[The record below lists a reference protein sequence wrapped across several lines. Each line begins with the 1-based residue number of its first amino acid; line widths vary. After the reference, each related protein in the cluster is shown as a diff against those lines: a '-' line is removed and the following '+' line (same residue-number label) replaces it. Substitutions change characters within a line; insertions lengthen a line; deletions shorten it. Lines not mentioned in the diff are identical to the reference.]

1 MSERLTLYG
10 IVLVALYIGFYIW
23 NQKEVIADL
32 DQVTIKQYDQL
43 MECRDLI
50 KAQREYIDLLEV
62 DYYNPLHKPLP
73 NLYRD
78 PI

>member
-10 IVLVALYIGFYIW
+10 IVLIALYVGFYTW

-50 KAQREYIDLLEV
+50 KAQREYIDLLEA
-62 DYYNPLHKPLP
+62 DYYNPLHKLLP
-73 NLYRD
+73 NRYPN

>member
-1 MSERLTLYG
+1 MKDSFTFYG
-10 IVLVALYIGFYIW
+10 IILASIYVGFYIW

-50 KAQREYIDLLEV
+50 KVQRQYIDLLEA
-62 DYYNPLHKPLP
+62 DYYSPLHKPISPP
-73 NLYRD
+73 NRG

>member
-10 IVLVALYIGFYIW
+10 IILVALYIGMYIW
-23 NQKEVIADL
+23 NQKEEVVFL
-32 DQVTIKQYDQL
+32 NQQL
-43 MECRDLI
+43 IEQNSRLEKHRELI
-50 KAQREYIDLLEV
+50 GVQIEYIELLEMQ
-62 DYYNPLHKPLP
+62 YYNPLHKPPL